1 MYLKEYVRNMY
12 YYNIVIHVHAAGF
25 EGAIVTTVLVP
36 EVEDALGFDFK
47 LCW

>member
-1 MYLKEYVRNMY
+1 MSASETCSIT
-12 YYNIVIHVHAAGF
+12 NIAIHVHAAGF